1 MSLSLKSSVKAALRS
16 WTNYAYNHYAD
27 VRDATRI
34 LKSVESYRGKTE
46 SRDLKLCDE
55 YAVEVLG
62 HKRFA
67 PWLYVYTAVS
77 GRFKEGWVPGK
88 LLWLVRGS
96 QAAGTVWTSFG
107 IQGPQCGHA
116 PTVRPFRTCSPT

>member
-46 SRDLKLCDE
+46 SHDLKL
-55 YAVEVLG
+55 
-62 HKRFA
+62 
-67 PWLYVYTAVS
+67 
-77 GRFKEGWVPGK
+77 
-88 LLWLVRGS
+88 
-96 QAAGTVWTSFG
+96 
-107 IQGPQCGHA
+107 
-116 PTVRPFRTCSPT
+116 